1 MKLGLLVMV
10 AVAVVLPSFSESRI
24 VSKCELKDK
33 LGKMIN
39 LPRKSKEK
47 ILAIVI
53 CDVKRRSDLNTA
65 LVTSFGKC
73 TNTTTRPTSTNST
86 ISSVNTTLESN
97 STSSSEEDSSEEE
110 SRQINGGVEDSSE
123 EENLTPLSLSLYG
136 LFQLSDRKFCD
147 SGYCPSE
154 NLCNTSCTAFND
166 EDITDDIACVI
177 QTGYWKEIEMTAPE
191 SCRRNWNCFKECK

>member
-1 MKLGLLVMV
+1 MKLGLLVVV

-33 LGKMIN
+33 LGEMIN

-73 TNTTTRPTSTNST
+73 TNTTTSPTSTNST

-97 STSSSEEDSSEEE
+97 STSSSE
-110 SRQINGGVEDSSE
+110 EDSSE

-177 QTGYWKEIEMTAPE
+177 QTGYWKEIEMTASE